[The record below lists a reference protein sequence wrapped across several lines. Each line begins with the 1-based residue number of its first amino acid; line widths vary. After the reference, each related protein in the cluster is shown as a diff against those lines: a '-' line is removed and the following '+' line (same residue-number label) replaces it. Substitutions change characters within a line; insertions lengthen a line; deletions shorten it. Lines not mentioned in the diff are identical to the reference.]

1 MAGIYFCNTQLMNM
15 GTALE
20 VFFFFSIVLK
30 ILSFTT
36 DTPLTWEVLL
46 ITLPYSGSLDLSEK
60 CFQELILKDQ
70 NHPAALINYAAL
82 LLCKYGS
89 VVAGMLLKSLTSC
102 LMNSTNI

>member
-1 MAGIYFCNTQLMNM
+1 MN
-15 GTALE
+15 AE
-20 VFFFFSIVLK
+20 PFSNVVAIVLK